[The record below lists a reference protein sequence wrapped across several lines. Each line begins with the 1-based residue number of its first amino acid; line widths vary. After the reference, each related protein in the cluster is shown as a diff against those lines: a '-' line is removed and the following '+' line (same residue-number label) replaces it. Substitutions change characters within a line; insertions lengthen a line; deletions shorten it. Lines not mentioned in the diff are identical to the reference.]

1 MKIVGREKEHKR
13 GYWGHPMVLLS
24 RENWYNYFQ
33 IIDNLWDTCYIR
45 FKIWKG
51 DNRNGE
57 GVNVRIMGKLRRFI
71 EEQAIPNGL
80 YESAGEYVRDL
91 IRRDYQRQEERK
103 WSWLMDQLRPG
114 MEADESEFVPLDPKE
129 IIKAA
134 KKEKVGSA
142 S

>member
-1 MKIVGREKEHKR
+1 MA
-13 GYWGHPMVLLS
+13 
-24 RENWYNYFQ
+24 
-33 IIDNLWDTCYIR
+33 
-45 FKIWKG
+45 
-51 DNRNGE
+51 E
-57 GVNVRIMGKLRRFI
+57 GVNVRITGKLRQFI
-71 EEQAIPNGL
+71 EEQASPDGL
-80 YESAGEYVRDL
+80 YESASEYVRDL

-134 KKEKVGSA
+134 KKEKAGNA